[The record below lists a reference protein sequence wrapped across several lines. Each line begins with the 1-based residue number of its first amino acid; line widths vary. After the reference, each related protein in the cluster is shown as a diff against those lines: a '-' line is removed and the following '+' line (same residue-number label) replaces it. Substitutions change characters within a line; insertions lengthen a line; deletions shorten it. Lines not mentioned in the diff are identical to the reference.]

1 MSLSAGG
8 GTTPGSVKV
17 YVNPYGLPSGNYP
30 ATIVVSVPKANTTVV
45 NYTVT
50 LEVGDA
56 APLLSVMAPDPGG
69 TIVFNFVTGGANP
82 AHKFMSVM
90 SAAGGVLSTTITL
103 SGGTWL
109 KAAPTRNIA
118 LVGLPSSVGVSVDP
132 TGLIPG
138 VYTAKILVA
147 STTTSNK
154 RVTVPVSLNVTAGKP
169 TVNSIWPSGA
179 LVDTPGNVII
189 TITGTNWSPS
199 MASRLLWSVIRRHP
213 STRCQACC
221 RLMRR

>member
-1 MSLSAGG
+1 
-8 GTTPGSVKV
+8 
-17 YVNPYGLPSGNYP
+17 
-30 ATIVVSVPKANTTVV
+30 
-45 NYTVT
+45 

-56 APLLSVMAPDPGG
+56 APLLSVTAPDPGG
-69 TIVFNFVTGGANP
+69 TIVFNFVTGGADP

-90 SAAGGVLSTTITL
+90 SAGGALSTTITL

-109 KAAPTRNIA
+109 KAAPTRNIV
-118 LVGLPSSVGVSVDP
+118 LVGLPSSVVSVDL

-138 VYTAKILVA
+138 VYSAKILVA

-179 LVDTPGNVII
+179 LVNTPGNVII

-199 MASRLLWSVIRRHP
+199 MASRRLWSVIRRHP